1 MKTAFSTIAIVGG
14 GSVGTSVI
22 HQLASKILAADH
34 HGIREVLVFEP
45 KAKIGAGAA
54 YQLDTD
60 SNILNTRAVGMSADA
75 KDASHFFNWAVRN
88 EARWRNAYPHV
99 QLSECAFLPR
109 ALFGAYLED
118 TFIEAKAVLQA
129 CGIQVKHI
137 RAEICGLEKSGEI
150 YQLETVYGRRYEAS
164 QVVLT
169 VGNHEGHRFHDLKK
183 SKDFFSSPYPCNVLT
198 QSINPD
204 ASVCIL
210 GSSLSAID
218 AAVSLADAGHRGPI
232 SMASRNGRLPSVR
245 GEISTSLQLSLL
257 KRDRIS
263 SFIEKRGGTLRL
275 ADIADLLREE
285 ISLAQGREM
294 DLNEIM
300 TPHFGV
306 SRYLDNEVELA
317 DTEDRVWQSVIYGLN
332 EAIDLVWHALPEEDR
347 REFDAKYRSTWLAY
361 RVSFPVEN
369 ARKVQRLLHT
379 DQLKVYGGVS
389 RVTQDTE
396 NGKFATHLTP
406 TGYGMQAVIYS
417 DVVVDATGYVLDIS
431 QWQSPLLRNLVEKGL
446 ARKHEF
452 GGIHADFT
460 SSQVLRADGEINP
473 GLYALGSVVT
483 GTFFWTNAMNV
494 NCRLASDVV
503 RTMIALADD
512 KWRQPVP
519 LATALPTHAT
529 DTARTTI
536 RRSRSKPRTEHPSH
550 AEHSAYLPT
559 LQTSRKRP
567 AANPQAAA

>member
-1 MKTAFSTIAIVGG
+1 MRTATSTIAIVGG

-22 HQLASKILAADH
+22 HQLASRILAVEP

-75 KDASHFFNWAVRN
+75 KDASHFFNWVVRN

-118 TFIEAKAVLQA
+118 TFIDAKAVLQA

-137 RAEICGLEKSGEI
+137 RAEICGLAKSGDVYLI
-150 YQLETVYGRRYEAS
+150 ETIYGRRYEAS

-169 VGNHEGHRFHDLKK
+169 VGNHEGNRFQDLKN
-183 SKDFFSSPYPCNVLT
+183 SKGFFSSPYPCNVLT
-198 QSINPD
+198 QSIHPD

-245 GEISTSLQLSLL
+245 GEISTSLQLSIL

-263 SFIEKRGGTLRL
+263 SFIEKRGGALRL

-294 DLNEIM
+294 NLNEIM

-306 SRYLDNEVELA
+306 SRYLDHEVALA

-369 ARKVQRLLHT
+369 ARKVQKLLHT

-389 RVTQDTE
+389 RVTQDAE
-396 NGKFATHLTP
+396 NGKFAIHLTP

-431 QWQSPLLRNLVEKGL
+431 QWQSPLLRNLVDKGL
-446 ARKHEF
+446 AKQHEF

-460 SSQVLRADGEINP
+460 SSQVLRADGEINA

-503 RTMIALADD
+503 SKLVELAHEKLQMAKPLVEGFSVNPTGTGKALVRDS
-512 KWRQPVP
+512 KCRPGHP
-519 LATALPTHAT
+519 GHA
-529 DTARTTI
+529 
-536 RRSRSKPRTEHPSH
+536 
-550 AEHSAYLPT
+550 AYLPGP
-559 LQTSRKRP
+559 QTFKPR
-567 AANPQAAA
+567 ATA